1 MNEVIEKYYQAEIE
15 YSSDKLLN
23 REMESKWKALSHLSE
38 STSDDAK
45 QLDVFTAIGDIWS
58 ESAKVGFYAGFRAAL
73 RFMMNL

>member
-23 REMESKWKALSHLSE
+23 REIESKWKALSNLAE
-38 STSDDAK
+38 STSGNSTQPDI
-45 QLDVFTAIGDIWS
+45 FTTVGDIWS